1 MKIVGIEK
9 NSFVDYPGKIAAV
22 AFTPG
27 CNMNCFYC
35 HNRDIICK
43 NQGQKLLD
51 AEAFLK
57 FLEKRK
63 VFLDGVVIS
72 GGEPTLQAGLEAYIT
87 RIKALG
93 YPVKLDTNGTRPQIL
108 KRLID
113 EGLLDYVAMD
123 VKAPLEKYE
132 EICGI
137 SVELDCIE
145 ASMALLLEGNIDYE
159 FRTTFVPQLTEE
171 DGVNIAQR
179 IKGARRYVLQQ
190 FRRPVMETD
199 FEDWRLEESPHS
211 ADRIYSL
218 GKQIKRL
225 VQDFELRGVGWNH
238 ASLQ

>member
-1 MKIVGIEK
+1 MKIVGIQK

-43 NQGQKLLD
+43 NQHQKLLD
-51 AEAFLK
+51 ADAFLE
-57 FLEKRK
+57 FLTRRR

-93 YPVKLDTNGTRPQIL
+93 YPVKLDTNGTRPEIL
-108 KRLID
+108 RRLID
-113 EGLLDYVAMD
+113 KELLDYVAMD
-123 VKAPLEKYE
+123 IKAPLEKYE

-137 SVELDCIE
+137 SVELDCVE
-145 ASMALLLEGNIDYE
+145 TSTKLLLEGHIDYE

-171 DGVNIAQR
+171 DGVSIAHQ
-179 IKGARRYVLQQ
+179 IKGAKRYVLQQ
-190 FRRPVMETD
+190 FRKPTMETD
-199 FEDWRLEESPHS
+199 FEDCRLDESPHS
-211 ADRIYSL
+211 PDIIYNI
-218 GKQIKRL
+218 GERIKRL
-225 VQDFELRGVGWNH
+225 VQDFELRGVGWNQ
-238 ASLQ
+238 ASFN